1 MAKVI
6 GAEGQRALESALRR
20 KESKDASRDN
30 TTMRS
35 RMALANNLSS
45 LSADPDIDDPSLAYL
60 SAATMADPT
69 GLVGGIASAFGS
81 VAMAKANQ
89 KKLQAGKEQR
99 KADAE
104 LVKDKYTKIYGDDFA
119 QAIEGLDP
127 SLTIN
132 PGYLENIGKN
142 LGQVEGIENTRTE
155 NALRISE
162 SAANLAQSAATF
174 DGTNLRNQIKQAEL
188 DKSNKDRRDYENQ
201 KPHIVGWLVDQAN
214 MTPGQAELIAQ
225 DRSSVMEFIKDR
237 AWTNLDVNKRK
248 KIYDSMP
255 SLKAMFNE
263 QEFVNLK
270 DLPPKAAEI
279 MLQRNIALG
288 YVPNA
293 QKLNIEIAGLN
304 SGMNQINA
312 NAQKSAIDQLAPA
325 KFTNESGQ
333 IGYTDDFKSW
343 FTQFAQGTLNL
354 ELDEYDEDD
363 PLDNQFD
370 ELSQKY
376 GLNNIN
382 GAIQAYQSTKL
393 SEMENAG
400 EVVQGIVQNDPAFR
414 AASTNLMN
422 LMLRK
427 SNLMEQVPGLM
438 DMAIPVIRTD
448 EEIARLGAGVPFQGR
463 NGGFYIT
470 VGGGESPGSMAL
482 DNFNLSEDSKRFI
495 DPNSRSGSPVK
506 LNGRDSVTIKSLKEH
521 NIDFRMVS
529 PTVGVRP
536 MTEQEVKE
544 NIPILKEQSPIP
556 QAPPA
561 KELPNIFPAEPKAE
575 EETKSESRQV
585 PQGITEADIQ
595 EILSKPSFAPKVRP
609 DRRRQLAIEFLG
621 NQRRESQGEET
632 PRANR
637 RTG

>member
-20 KESKDASRDN
+20 KEAEDASRDN

-45 LSADPDIDDPSLAYL
+45 LAADPDIDDPSLAYL

-69 GLVGGIASAFGS
+69 GLMGGIASAFGQ

-89 KKLQAGKEQR
+89 KKLQAGEEQR

-119 QAIEGLDP
+119 QAIEGLGP
-127 SLTIN
+127 NLTSN
-132 PGYLENIGKN
+132 PDYLESIGKN
-142 LGQVEGIENTRTE
+142 LGQIEDIQNTRTQ
-155 NALRISE
+155 NALDISK
-162 SAANLAQSAATF
+162 STTDIAQSAAAYESTIL
-174 DGTNLRNQIKQAEL
+174 GNKIKQAEL
-188 DKSNKDRRDYENQ
+188 DEFNEQKARYEKQ
-201 KPHIVGWLVDQAN
+201 KGPIINWLVNHAN
-214 MTPGQAELIAQ
+214 MDRGQAELIAQ
-225 DRSSVMEFIKDR
+225 DRGGMMEFMKDM
-237 AWTNLDVNKRK
+237 AWTNLDANKRR
-248 KIYDSMP
+248 KIYNSMP

-270 DLPPKAAEI
+270 DLPPKAAEA
-279 MLQRNIALG
+279 MLQRNVAFG

-293 QKLNIEIAGLN
+293 QKLNIEIARLN

-312 NAQKSAIDQLAPA
+312 NAQMSAIDQLAPA
-325 KFTNESGQ
+325 KFTNENGE

-363 PLDNQFD
+363 TLDEQFN

-376 GLNNIN
+376 GLTNMN

-400 EVVQGIVQNDPAFR
+400 EVVQGLVQNDPAFR

-427 SNLMEQVPGLM
+427 KNLMEQVPGLV
-438 DMAIPVIRTD
+438 DMAIPVVRTD
-448 EEIARLGAGVPFQGR
+448 EEIARLGSGVPFQGR

-470 VGGGESPGSMAL
+470 VGDGASPGSIAL

-495 DPNSRSGSPVK
+495 DPNSPSGSPIK
-506 LNGRDSVTIKSLKEH
+506 LNGRESVTIESLKKH
-521 NIDFRMVS
+521 NIEYRMVS

-536 MTEQEVKE
+536 MTEQEIKE
-544 NIPILKEQSPIP
+544 IIPLLMEQGPIP
-556 QAPPA
+556 QPPPA
-561 KELPNIFPAEPKAE
+561 KKKPNIFTPETGEGEKEKEEKKEKPKDPRLSPSKLRTKGAKRPSNLLRSIFEKKEEP
-575 EETKSESRQV
+575 T
-585 PQGITEADIQ
+585 
-595 EILSKPSFAPKVRP
+595 VRP
-609 DRRRQLAIEFLG
+609 
-621 NQRRESQGEET
+621 S
-632 PRANR
+632 R